1 MGNQLVSLLRVTK
14 PLLGHINMYKAQY
27 FKHFLYNMRNFA
39 LLFESRMISSNS
51 FYSGLSPLLAPQETA
66 TQTRMSAPI
75 NNNHQGG

>member
-1 MGNQLVSLLRVTK
+1 MGDQLVSFLRVTM
-14 PLLGHINMYKAQY
+14 PLLGHINMYKEHY
-27 FKHFLYNMRNFA
+27 LKHFLYNMRNFA
-39 LLFESRMISSNS
+39 LLFESRMIPLTS